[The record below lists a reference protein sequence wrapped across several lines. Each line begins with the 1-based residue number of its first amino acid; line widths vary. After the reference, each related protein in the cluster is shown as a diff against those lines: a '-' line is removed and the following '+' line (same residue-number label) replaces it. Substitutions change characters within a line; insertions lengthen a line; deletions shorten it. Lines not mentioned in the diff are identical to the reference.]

1 MATSGTRTFSLD
13 VAVAIEEA
21 YELAGLE
28 ARTSYDAVTARRSLN
43 IMLADWSNRGIQMW
57 EVTKVSLTLTE
68 GTSEYTINAYDID
81 ILDAYIDWVATLK
94 FINISNLEIDNAT
107 FAIAEKKY
115 TTGNTFG
122 KTSKSLQRYLEK
134 FPEGAHSAKALSYL
148 ADIFFKTNQ
157 FEKARSNYILLLKEK
172 DTEYTE
178 TALNKL
184 SQIYLEKEDFKK
196 ALPLLKRLEQEGYVL
211 ENILFAQSNLM
222 KGYYKT
228 NIIIYN

>member
-81 ILDAYIDWVATLK
+81 ILDAYIQKTVSDIVTDYSINRIDRNEFVGIPTKAT
-94 FINISNLEIDNAT
+94 
-107 FAIAEKKY
+107 
-115 TTGNTFG
+115 
-122 KTSKSLQRYLEK
+122 
-134 FPEGAHSAKALSYL
+134 
-148 ADIFFKTNQ
+148 
-157 FEKARSNYILLLKEK
+157 KARPTQYWLERAKTPVIHLYPTPENSTDKLVYYVWQRIQDSSASVNDVDIPSRFMPPLVSGLAYYLCLKKNVQKVELLKGLYEQDLMNALK
-172 DTEYTE
+172 YDEDRSSIRLVPKHEY
-178 TALNKL
+178 
-184 SQIYLEKEDFKK
+184 I
-196 ALPLLKRLEQEGYVL
+196 
-211 ENILFAQSNLM
+211 
-222 KGYYKT
+222 
-228 NIIIYN
+228 